1 MFVTLQNM
9 LVFYICLCY
18 FKEVFKTPFLIEN
31 LILWPFEIDFM
42 FLPINFHW
50 KQSVSKGHQTKNMS
64 ILRCHCWVEKKTC

>member
-18 FKEVFKTPFLIEN
+18 FKEVFKTRFLIEN

-50 KQSVSKGHQTKNMS
+50 KQSVSIGHQTKNMS